1 MKFCQGPDCHM
12 HKTKDRIKGTKGS
25 KTYQTRRR
33 PNFYYGNHNFC
44 DQRCLYDWINKYI
57 EQGLDHFGR
66 TTEVK
71 HLTEQNAWTKTYD
84 WNSNHDRF
92 YVYLFKSGWCN
103 MNKRDEEIQDQI
115 IKGMYKIFDKLEK
128 RIATLEK
135 VLASHAKCIG
145 EMREDKKDDA

>member
-1 MKFCQGPDCHM
+1 MSELKLCQGPDCHTY
-12 HKTKDRIKGTKGS
+12 HTQDRLKGIKGS

-33 PNFYYGNHNFC
+33 SNFYYGNHNFC

-92 YVYLFKSGWCN
+92 YVYRNGITNEQRPLTREQYHDTSYTLN
-103 MNKRDEEIQDQI
+103 TE
-115 IKGMYKIFDKLEK
+115 
-128 RIATLEK
+128 RIT
-135 VLASHAKCIG
+135 
-145 EMREDKKDDA
+145 